1 MCKSIVET
9 REKYYDIGLK
19 KGYEQ
24 GRTKGYRGA
33 FLEIYAI
40 EFAKGYV
47 EGYEKIQHKCALAL
61 FKNGMSQQKISQLLE
76 LDVDLAAQWHNEW
89 HTPT

>member
-1 MCKSIVET
+1 MCKSIVEA

-47 EGYEKIQHKCALAL
+47 EGY
-61 FKNGMSQQKISQLLE
+61 QKE
-76 LDVDLAAQWHNEW
+76 AA
-89 HTPT
+89 HTDSAGIRFPVL